1 MTTTAVL
8 YARVSNRGQAERG
21 LSIPGQLR
29 ELRGWAE
36 RMGYVVVDEVA
47 DTGGADSKR
56 DVLDRPGLNRVL
68 DLCEN
73 GQVDVVAAQSR
84 DRFGEFPVP
93 DMLAYRLG
101 QFGTKLT
108 TPDDTG
114 EDDAAELMRMF
125 QDWNSKRER
134 RTTARRSRSRKLE
147 QARQGY
153 VVASHTPTY
162 GFDYAGPKGER
173 TYAVDEEHM
182 AVVARIFRMVG
193 AEGMGIRTVVR
204 VLNLEGVPTPPLPNK
219 SKDPATGRSWNRQ
232 FVRDLIVKD
241 AYRPHPYEEVA
252 ALVAPN
258 VAARLDPEKSYGI
271 WWYEGTDYEGNKHR
285 VAVPVPDAGIPREW
299 IDAARRTLENNV
311 APSGAGGRSFWEL
324 SGGVLYCG
332 SCGRR
337 MQTHTVKSNK
347 HGRVYHYYRC
357 LSLMESHGMSSCAER
372 VRLPAERTEAE
383 VWRFVEEV
391 SSRPERVLDGLDR
404 LIEEERSR
412 LRLDPAQDAR
422 ALRERLG
429 VLAARRAAY
438 HSGVHEY

>member
-1 MTTTAVL
+1 MSETAVL

-29 ELRGWAE
+29 ELREWAE
-36 RMGYVVVDEVA
+36 REGYRVVDEVA

-68 DLCEN
+68 DICE
-73 GQVDVVAAQSR
+73 GGDVAVVIAQSR

-101 QFGTKLT
+101 QFGTRLT
-108 TPDDTG
+108 TPDDKG

-153 VVASHTPTY
+153 VVASHTPAY
-162 GFDYAGPKGER
+162 GFDYAGSKGER
-173 TYAVDEEHM
+173 TYAVNEERM
-182 AVVARIFRMVG
+182 TVVARIFCMVG
-193 AEGMGIRTVVR
+193 VEGMGIRTIVR

-219 SKDPATGRSWNRQ
+219 SKDPAVGRSWNRQ

-241 AYRPHPYEEVA
+241 AYRPHLYEEIA
-252 ALVAPN
+252 ALVAPS
-258 VAARLDPEKSYGI
+258 VAARLDPERRYGV

-285 VAVPVPDAGIPREW
+285 VAVPVPDAGIPLEW
-299 IDAARRTLENNV
+299 VDAARAAIAGNV
-311 APSGAGGRSFWEL
+311 SPSSAGGRNFWEL

-337 MQTHTVKSNK
+337 MQTHTVKSRQ
-347 HGRVYHYYRC
+347 HERVYHYYRC
-357 LSLMESHGMSSCAER
+357 LARMESHGWRTCDEPAH
-372 VRLPAERTEAE
+372 LPAERTEAE
-383 VWRFVEEV
+383 VKRFVEEV
-391 SSRPERVLDGLDR
+391 SRSPERVIEGLDR
-404 LIEEERSR
+404 LINEERS
-412 LRLDPAQDAR
+412 
-422 ALRERLG
+422 G
-429 VLAARRAAY
+429 
-438 HSGVHEY
+438 